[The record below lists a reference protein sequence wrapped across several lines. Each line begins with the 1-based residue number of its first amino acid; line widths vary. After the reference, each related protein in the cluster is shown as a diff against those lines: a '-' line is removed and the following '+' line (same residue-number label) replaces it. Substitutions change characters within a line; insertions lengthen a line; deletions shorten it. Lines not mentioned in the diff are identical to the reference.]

1 MSSPPGKDN
10 NARALNRPKKSFMVG
25 APPASEA
32 VELKTQPK
40 NCAVSIVIV
49 FIAIMMAFVVVIV
62 IVAALFT
69 PWPPFTPPRAAIR
82 PR

>member
-1 MSSPPGKDN
+1 
-10 NARALNRPKKSFMVG
+10 MVG
-25 APPASEA
+25 AASASEA
-32 VELKTQPK
+32 VRAKTQLK
-40 NCAVSIVIV
+40 NCAASIVIV